1 METDKTI
8 KLRSNDNIIIEL
20 TRKAASKSGL
30 LKGIIEDFP
39 DDSEFPLNDV
49 DGKTLEKIK
58 LYLIHYQDKEPAP
71 IKIPLPSENYKECVD
86 LWDYN
91 FVNEEFSIIISLIL
105 AANYMDIKPLLELCS
120 SKIGIM
126 IKGITTESI
135 KKEFDITEPLTKEE
149 EEQFLSEKSYLEA
162 NL

>member
-1 METDKTI
+1 METDKII
-8 KLRSNDNIIIEL
+8 KLKSNDNTIVEL
-20 TRKAASKSGL
+20 SRKAASKSGL

-58 LYLIHYQDKEPAP
+58 IYLDHYQDKDPSP

-86 LWDYN
+86 YWDYN
-91 FVNEEFSIIISLIL
+91 FVNEAFPVIYSLIL

-120 SKIGIM
+120 SKIGSM
-126 IKGITTESI
+126 LKGITTESI
-135 KKEFDITEPLTKEE
+135 KKEFEINEPLTKEE
-149 EEQFLSEKSYLEA
+149 EEQFLSDKAYLEA